1 MALDTVSVRSPPI
14 GEGEINQLEAQFFR
28 RSGVEMATGHERY
41 VIFTGELESSADAR
55 IGVVI
60 KRKEYVVDRNGRPV
74 EVECDPYLLVEASVH
89 KMQLGHNIYG
99 GPTNFL
105 DACRELITLIEKLLE
120 VELPRADLW
129 TVRRVDVA
137 LVFRVSEE
145 GCKEF
150 FAGMKNS
157 NFPRRGRGKA
167 FYNMGF
173 YFPGKTTTL
182 KAYHKGTEFSLH
194 DKARLRGFYSHYFKY
209 KFGKSDLKNNDRLE
223 KKIQALQ
230 RLANNRLRF
239 EVEIHAPKLE
249 YDFGKCPRVDEVSDA
264 YLQEVFDREV
274 EKLLREGKQGMDS
287 VRTNRAV
294 LRRLKDVYGDL
305 NGQRLHGFWSM
316 LSTEGDEFTRSEIP
330 RASFYR
336 YRKQLEDAGVSWRNT
351 DLKVIANDGALPFDF
366 APIRSDRRLCFLPAR
381 NREEYQVSRKMLQ
394 AA

>member
-1 MALDTVSVRSPPI
+1 MALDTVSVRSPSL
-14 GEGEINQLEAQFFR
+14 GESEINHLEAQFFR

-99 GPTNFL
+99 GPTGFL
-105 DACRELITLIEKLLE
+105 EACRELITLIEKLLD

-182 KAYHKGTEFSLH
+182 KGYHKGTEFALH
-194 DKARLRGFYSHYFKY
+194 DKARLRGFYRNYFMY
-209 KFGKSDLKNNDRLE
+209 KFGKNDLRNHERLE

-230 RLANNRLRF
+230 RLANSRLRL

-249 YDFGKCPRVDEVSDA
+249 YDFGKCPRVDEVSDS
-264 YLQEVFDREV
+264 YLQQVFDREV

-316 LSTEGDEFTRSEIP
+316 LSTEP
-330 RASFYR
+330 P
-336 YRKQLEDAGVSWRNT
+336 VSNYCET
-351 DLKVIANDGALPFDF
+351 TSSV
-366 APIRSDRRLCFLPAR
+366 
-381 NREEYQVSRKMLQ
+381 
-394 AA
+394 